1 MNAGRH
7 HDARGDAAERYGKH
21 SEANARGWAVR
32 ELLKHAIRQGEAI
45 RLAWPDGEANA
56 SADRSHDFPTAVLPA
71 FQHDGEPEAEG
82 TGPTTATRDARK
94 WFEPG
99 GWSGGQCRWQDAV
112 PQVRYQRDQAA
123 MLPNRRYPCMLISA
137 SLNE

>member
-99 GWSGGQCRWQDAV
+99 GLERWPVSLAGRRASSALPARPSSNAAQSEV
-112 PQVRYQRDQAA
+112 PVHAYLRQ
-123 MLPNRRYPCMLISA
+123 S
-137 SLNE
+137 E

>member
-21 SEANARGWAVR
+21 SEANARGWPVR
-32 ELLKHAIRQGEAI
+32 ELMKHVIRQGEAI

-56 SADRSHDFPTAVLPA
+56 SADRSREFPTAVLPA
-71 FQHDGEPEAEG
+71 VDGDGHEG
-82 TGPTTATRDARK
+82 QPDADGTKPTTAARAARK

-99 GWSGGQCRWQDAV
+99 GLERGPESLAGRRASSAL
-112 PQVRYQRDQAA
+112 PARPSSNAA
-123 MLPNRRYPCMLISA
+123 QS
-137 SLNE
+137 